1 MAKPIETL
9 SIQLKFKDA
18 GSQAAIEKI
27 KGSLKQLQLG
37 ASGAT
42 PRIKGLRDEILAQGR
57 ASINS
62 VSNINAQRNALAA
75 LRDEA
80 RIGGKNFKQ
89 LTEDIKKLDAQLGKT
104 SKKSGNMGARRA
116 TQTAGAII
124 SGGIFGGPEGAIGGA
139 LGAFGGVE
147 GAFAGAA
154 IGAQVGAFREALG
167 AAAEYSAEIGK
178 LQIALRGVTTSQEGA
193 EASQANYSEAL
204 EAAAESTRDYNVP
217 QGAAI
222 RGITRL
228 TAAVTGAG
236 GPVADAATT
245 FQNVTAAIKAT
256 GGSTEDVRG
265 AITAMV
271 QVFSKGKV
279 SAEELSGQLG
289 ERLPG
294 AVTLFAKAN
303 KMTLPELQKN
313 LKAGTVGLN
322 ELMNFIRQL
331 GEEFDGTAKQIAAS
345 NEEAG
350 ARLVVA
356 FDNMKLSVGDALK
369 DTGAEFQ
376 NVFGEFIEEI
386 TPKVTKAAE
395 KLAEALVPVGKSLD
409 VIFATLAGMAAG
421 AVLVVIAKGIAAIVK
436 AVVGAK
442 TAIAGLT
449 AVMSLNPIFAGALV
463 AGGIVAGIVAIN
475 KAING
480 QADALERVKRAGAA
494 KGATGAE
501 KAEAISTVK
510 RQISEQERIIEA
522 NPAGT
527 TGQGSA
533 AVNRR
538 RQAAER
544 ELARLQGQLADI
556 TRAPKKDKEGNI
568 FKYKPVTEED
578 KDSGDGDKSLAR
590 RIEQAQRLEAQ
601 TEGQLRLAQAQGAIG
616 RVLAQQANQRA
627 SLQARINKLV
637 GDGTNATINEAAAN
651 AKSNLESKQ
660 KLELQNRIN
669 KLYEQAKRPLETIVQ
684 RIKDKVNGDKMY
696 KRLIAEGV
704 NPELAKELVNIDK
717 AFKAGVRKLDVQ
729 IENLKSTKAEAEL
742 HGKIVEGIDD
752 QIAALERKKEALKG
766 DKVEADKTARATIKE
781 PTFME
786 GLGQAIKDQEDAL
799 KKLISPLN
807 QVKEAA
813 NAIGEAFKTS
823 FRGIIDGSM
832 TAREALASFFQS
844 IADHF
849 ADMAAQIA
857 AEALKLAA
865 LKFVQMI
872 IGSMFG
878 GGGGGASA
886 VPSSAYGDMSIAG
899 PSFFAQGGYV
909 PGGFKAFN
917 QGGVVSQPTLGMVG
931 EGGEPEYIIPQS
943 KMRESMARYSRGV
956 RGPGVIPDNGV
967 ASMSEGS
974 GVGVATPIDVRFS
987 VERINNIDYVTATE
1001 FQQGLQQAAAQG
1013 AQRGEQNTLK
1023 RLQMSGSTR
1032 RRLGM

>member
-1 MAKPIETL
+1 MAKAIETL

-18 GSQAAIEKI
+18 GSQAVIEKL
-27 KGSLKQLQLG
+27 KGSLKKLELG
-37 ASGAT
+37 ASGAK
-42 PRIKGLRDEILAQGR
+42 PKIASLRKEILAQGN
-57 ASINS
+57 ASVRS
-62 VSNINAQRNALAA
+62 VSNINAQRTALSA

-80 RIGGKNFKQ
+80 KIGGRAFKQ
-89 LTEDIKKLDAQLGKT
+89 LTQDIAKLDAQMGKSAKT
-104 SKKSGNMGARRA
+104 TQGRPGGARQA
-116 TQTAGAII
+116 TQIAGAVI
-124 SGGIFGGPEGAIGGA
+124 SGGIFGGPEGALGAAGGA
-139 LGAFGGVE
+139 ALGGVE

-154 IGAQVGAFREALG
+154 IGAQVGAFREAL
-167 AAAEYSAEIGK
+167 AASAEYAAEIGK
-178 LQIALRGVTTSQEGA
+178 LQIALKGVTDVQGNA
-193 EASQANYSEAL
+193 AASQANYSEAL

-331 GEEFDGTAKQIAAS
+331 GVEFDGTAKQIAAS

-350 ARLVVA
+350 ARLIVA

-376 NVFGEFIEEI
+376 NIFGEFIEEI
-386 TPKVTKAAE
+386 TPKVTEAAE
-395 KLAEALVPVGKSLD
+395 KLAKALVPVAKNLD

-494 KGATGAE
+494 EGATGAE

-510 RQISEQERIIEA
+510 AQISEQKRIIADNQEGGGA
-522 NPAGT
+522 RA
-527 TGQGSA
+527 SA
-533 AVNRR
+533 AKTRR

-568 FKYKPVTEED
+568 FKYKPVVDED
-578 KDSGDGDKSLAR
+578 EDTGSGTKSTLAR
-590 RIEQAQRLEAQ
+590 RIEQAQALESRMQRQLLLSQQQ
-601 TEGQLRLAQAQGAIG
+601 TQIG
-616 RVLAQQANQRA
+616 RLLAQQANKRSQLEEKIA
-627 SLQARINKLV
+627 KLKK
-637 GDGTNATINEAAAN
+637 DGTSEELDRA
-651 AKSNLESKQ
+651 AKSATETLQ
-660 KLELQNRIN
+660 KSQQLELQTRIN
-669 KLYEQAKRPLETIVQ
+669 KLYDQAVQPLNNAIAAIKEKAAADKR
-684 RIKDKVNGDKMY
+684 Y
-696 KRLIAEGV
+696 
-704 NPELAKELVNIDK
+704 KELLANGIKPERAKDIINLEKLKKKAIERLNVEIDVLK
-717 AFKAGVRKLDVQ
+717 AIVAQGGATQAQIDALDELIKKRK
-729 IENLKSTKAEAEL
+729 EA
-742 HGKIVEGIDD
+742 EGIDPEESTEGGSYND
-752 QIAALERKKEALKG
+752 EKSEFEDFKESFTAGLEDMMNVGPKLAGVAL
-766 DKVEADKTARATIKE
+766 
-781 PTFME
+781 
-786 GLGQAIKDQEDAL
+786 
-799 KKLISPLN
+799 
-807 QVKEAA
+807 
-813 NAIGEAFKTS
+813 NAIG
-823 FRGIIDGSM
+823 SM
-832 TAREALASFFQS
+832 TDGLIEMITTGKANFKE
-844 IADHF
+844 
-849 ADMAAQIA
+849 MAASILKDIA
-857 AEALKLAA
+857 KIMVQAA
-865 LKFVQMI
+865 IAGAVKK
-872 IGSMFG
+872 MFG
-878 GGGGGASA
+878 LADGGVIQSGRIQPYA
-886 VPSSAYGDMSIAG
+886 
-899 PSFFAQGGYV
+899 
-909 PGGFKAFN
+909 K
-917 QGGVVSQPTLGMVG
+917 GGVVSAPTFFPMAGGDVGLMGEAGPEAIMPLKRGANGKLGVEVAGRSNAVDAMN
-931 EGGEPEYIIPQS
+931 
-943 KMRESMARYSRGV
+943 RYSR
-956 RGPGVIPDNGV
+956 RNTSA
-967 ASMSEGS
+967 ASGGMSSEDEAIAAVQGS
-974 GVGVATPIDVRFS
+974 AAPIDVRYT
-987 VERINNIDYVTATE
+987 VERINSVDYVTADQ
-1001 FQQGLQQAAAQG
+1001 FQRGMRQAAAQG
-1013 AQRGEQNTLK
+1013 ADQGEKRALFTLRQSTGQRK
-1023 RLQMSGSTR
+1023 RIGL
-1032 RRLGM
+1032 